1 MRGQEKIIFE
11 KKGELS
17 VYQNYGYYSP
27 VQQPMNQQTIPNYT
41 QPNYLRTAQSQNGLK
56 GRLVSSL
63 EEARATSIDFDGSI
77 FYFPDLANKRI
88 YTKQINMDGTATLNM
103 YELKEM
109 PIMNE
114 NPQMTQ
120 SMNNFITRDEFEQVI
135 GQIQQKLSKEVAQ
148 VQPNIPKKEVVNF

>member
-1 MRGQEKIIFE
+1 M
-11 KKGELS
+11 
-17 VYQNYGYYSP
+17 YQNYGYYPP

-103 YELKEM
+103 YELRET
-109 PIMNE
+109 PAMNE
-114 NPQMTQ
+114 NPQMPQ
-120 SMNNFITRDEFEQVI
+120 SINNFITRDEFEQVI
-135 GQIQQKLSKEVAQ
+135 GQIQQKLPKEVAQ